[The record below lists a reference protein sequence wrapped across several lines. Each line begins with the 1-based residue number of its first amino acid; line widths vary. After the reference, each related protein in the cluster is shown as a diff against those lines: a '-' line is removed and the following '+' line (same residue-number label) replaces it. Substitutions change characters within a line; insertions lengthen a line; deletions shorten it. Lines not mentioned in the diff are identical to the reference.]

1 MTNLSTY
8 PVVIIGA
15 GPIGLAAAAQLAVEE
30 QPFLLFEKGAS
41 IAHHVKEWEH
51 VRMFSTWQYNI
62 NDAARQLL
70 EMTDWIAPA
79 DDDTPTGLALIEQY
93 LAPLST
99 LPEIAPS
106 LHFHHEI
113 ISVSRAGLDKMTNA
127 SRETTPFEL
136 VIETPNGRK
145 YILARAVIDASGVLG
160 RPNPAVSSGHR
171 VEIEQTLPIRYSIV
185 NAKRD
190 SAVFAEQSV
199 AVIGSGHSALNSLLE
214 LVSLKAQYPK
224 TTIHWIL
231 RKSNPVQA
239 YGGEDKDTL
248 EGRGALGSRIRQ
260 LVEREQ
266 INVHTGFK
274 TQSIESEGSSFK
286 IISQDGRSLFS
297 IDQLIVN
304 AGSRPDFSFLEEVRL
319 DIDPVTESNRTL
331 APLIDPNLHSCG
343 TVRPHG
349 EEELRHP
356 DHGIYLVGAK
366 SYGRAPTFLL
376 ATGYEQIRSIV
387 AYLVGDETRAKRIE
401 LSLPETG
408 VCKVSL
414 PESSTPCCS

>member
-1 MTNLSTY
+1 MTNLLTY

-15 GPIGLAAAAQLAVEE
+15 GPIGLAAAAQLVVEG
-30 QPFLLFEKGAS
+30 QSFLLFEKGPS
-41 IAHHVKEWEH
+41 IAHHVKQWEH

-62 NDAARQLL
+62 SDAARHLL

-79 DDDTPTGLALIEQY
+79 NDAVPTGTELIKQY
-93 LAPLST
+93 LAPLAA

-106 LHFHHEI
+106 LHFQHEI
-113 ISVSRAGLDKMTNA
+113 LSISRAGLDKMTNA
-127 SRETTPFEL
+127 SREVTPFEL
-136 VIETPNGRK
+136 VIETLNGRK
-145 YILARAVIDASGVLG
+145 HILARAVIDASGVLG

-190 SAVFAEQSV
+190 TVVFANQSV

-214 LVSLKAQYPK
+214 LVSIKAQHPE
-224 TTIHWIL
+224 TEIHWIL
-231 RKSNPVQA
+231 RKSDPVQA
-239 YGGEDKDTL
+239 YGGEDKDAL
-248 EGRGALGSRIRQ
+248 EGRGVLGSRIRQ

-266 INVHTGFK
+266 INLHTGFK
-274 TQSIESEGSSFK
+274 TQSIESEGTSFT
-286 IISQDGRSLFS
+286 ITSQDGRSLFS
-297 IDQLIVN
+297 IDHLIVN
-304 AGSRPDFSFLEEVRL
+304 AGSRPDFSFLGEVRL

-408 VCKVSL
+408 VCKISL
-414 PESSTPCCS
+414 PESSNSCCS